1 MSDHSAAK
9 APGPVYRLGEAHPGD
24 RGVILEVRTSAT
36 GSSEAVD
43 PAELELRLLEFGFVE
58 GACVEVLHEGPL
70 GGNPIA
76 VKVDGMRVALR
87 RGEAMNVILTPEA
100 A

>member
-1 MSDHSAAK
+1 MPNDPAAMTD
-9 APGPVYRLGEAHPGD
+9 GPVFRLGEAHPGD
-24 RGVILEVRTSAT
+24 RGVILEVRTSSAESA
-36 GSSEAVD
+36 GDVD

-58 GACVEVLHEGPL
+58 GARVEVLYEGPL

-76 VKVDGMRVALR
+76 VKVDDMRVALR
-87 RGEAMNVILTPEA
+87 RAEAMNVILAPEA

>member
-1 MSDHSAAK
+1 MS
-9 APGPVYRLGEAHPGD
+9 APG
-24 RGVILEVRTSAT
+24 
-36 GSSEAVD
+36 SSGAVD

-58 GACVEVLHEGPL
+58 GARVEVLHEGPL

-76 VKVDGMRVALR
+76 VKVDGMRIALR
-87 RGEAMNVILTPEA
+87 RSEAMNVILTPEA